1 MKKTQRYPPP
11 PPPPEEYHY
20 DQQQPSVKYASLP
33 PREKIPNEF
42 PKLNEVVTVENC
54 YYYLSLME
62 QFAIYKSKFDD
73 FHLKILLAR
82 AERRYIQWR
91 EIVQSSFSRSAYKSF
106 APPLDIAYMWHAHML
121 SPFRYFEDSIRL
133 DQAGIY
139 KINLPLKQLYRNA
152 TGFLD
157 PSRTTAWEL
166 YYGTDEPYILTP
178 DTVVIGTTT
187 VECSF
192 CSTSMECSWIEYA
205 DWRHNPKVGIE
216 CHICHQSTTV
226 GTASIARLNED
237 IVTRSFLIATRN
249 NSGTLLEKNGKIRT
263 AGKFQIQRTMA
274 HVMELAEKRLLP
286 KRHLLLPTR
295 SMDDTIAFILKM
307 VSIKTHGTE
316 TQHWH
321 RRAAL
326 LLVDALRSCY
336 QNNPSPFSLDL
347 IQAVGRQQD
356 FNTKAV
362 IKIDWQPPFG
372 IARGI
377 RQYQKFLR
385 VIRIYPSQVMV
396 PTLEIDLAWHTH
408 MLHPSTYRLFT
419 FKYTGQYVNHDD
431 NIVPERLSEF
441 VKDTDKAWRKINGQ
455 NLITSHGEGHKEK
468 SSVFGKMCKAFNPT
482 AIPYDYTP
490 GSLPDPSDKVAM
502 ARKRD
507 ESLQV
512 KLHEDLNKTGYGYVG
527 TVNCATGFIKNS
539 GPESQLDN
547 IVLSQKPTTD
557 SRSQW
562 IVLSSLSPGIH
573 LSTKWNRR
581 TPVTK
586 KEKQLDLGGLGEG
599 LGELIGYA
607 ITNANC
613 GSSGGGCGGGGC
625 GGGGGGGCGG
635 GGGGGSSG

>member
-1 MKKTQRYPPP
+1 MKKTQQYPPP
-11 PPPPEEYHY
+11 PPPPEEYHSN
-20 DQQQPSVKYASLP
+20 QQQQSAKYASLP

-42 PKLNEVVTVENC
+42 PKLNKVVTVENC
-54 YYYLSLME
+54 HYYLSLME
-62 QFAIYKSKFDD
+62 QFAIYKTKFDD

-91 EIVQSSFSRSAYKSF
+91 EIVQSSFSRSAYKPF
-106 APPLDIAYMWHAHML
+106 VPPLDIAYMWHAHML

-133 DQAGIY
+133 DQADVY
-139 KINLPLKQLYRNA
+139 KINLPLKRLYQNA
-152 TGFLD
+152 TSFLD
-157 PSRTTAWEL
+157 SSLTTAWEL
-166 YYGTDEPYILTP
+166 YYGIDEPYILTP
-178 DTVVIGTTT
+178 DTVVVGTTT

-216 CHICHQSTTV
+216 CHICRQSTTV

-237 IVTRSFLIATRN
+237 IETRSFLIA
-249 NSGTLLEKNGKIRT
+249 GTLLEKNGNIRT

-274 HVMELAEKRLLP
+274 HVMGLAEKRLLP
-286 KRHLLLPTR
+286 ERRLLLPTR

-307 VSIKTHGTE
+307 ASIKTHGTE
-316 TQHWH
+316 TQNWH

-362 IKIDWQPPFG
+362 FKIDWQAPFG

-377 RQYQKFLR
+377 RQYQEFLKM
-385 VIRIYPSQVMV
+385 IMTYPSQVMV

-419 FKYTGQYVNHDD
+419 FTYTRQYVNHDD

-441 VKDTDKAWRKINGQ
+441 VKGTDKAWREINGQ
-455 NLITSHGEGHKEK
+455 NLIMSHGEGRKEK
-468 SSVFGKMCKAFNPT
+468 ASFFGKIRKALN
-482 AIPYDYTP
+482 ISVSPYDYTP

-502 ARKRD
+502 TR
-507 ESLQV
+507 
-512 KLHEDLNKTGYGYVG
+512 
-527 TVNCATGFIKNS
+527 
-539 GPESQLDN
+539 
-547 IVLSQKPTTD
+547 
-557 SRSQW
+557 
-562 IVLSSLSPGIH
+562 
-573 LSTKWNRR
+573 
-581 TPVTK
+581 
-586 KEKQLDLGGLGEG
+586 
-599 LGELIGYA
+599 
-607 ITNANC
+607 
-613 GSSGGGCGGGGC
+613 
-625 GGGGGGGCGG
+625 
-635 GGGGGSSG
+635 